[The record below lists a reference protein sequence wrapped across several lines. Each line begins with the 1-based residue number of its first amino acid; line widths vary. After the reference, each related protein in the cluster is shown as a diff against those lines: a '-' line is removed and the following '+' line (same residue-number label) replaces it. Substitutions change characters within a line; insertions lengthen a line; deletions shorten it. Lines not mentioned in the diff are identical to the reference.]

1 MRIIKYNICIH
12 TSCVLSYVH
21 VRIYIRS
28 IYMKMFEANDS
39 MISMASILIIYIS
52 LYICI
57 RVLNQHFTPHQYV
70 STIIKQ
76 IYISTHYCNNLIL
89 STKYHDLLDSKIQWS
104 NQPTPWLDSKYEVSE
119 HLMHR

>member
-21 VRIYIRS
+21 VRIYIY

-52 LYICI
+52 LYMHQSFKSTFYTPSI
-57 RVLNQHFTPHQYV
+57 RINNYQTN
-70 STIIKQ
+70 